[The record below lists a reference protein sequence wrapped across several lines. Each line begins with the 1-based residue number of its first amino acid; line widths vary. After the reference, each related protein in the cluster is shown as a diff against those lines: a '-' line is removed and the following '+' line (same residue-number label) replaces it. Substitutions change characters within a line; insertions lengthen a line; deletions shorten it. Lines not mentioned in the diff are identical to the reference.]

1 MSHPIRRSIICE
13 ICHRPRQTQSWFDVC
28 PKCARKHLPK
38 MHCDACKR
46 SKFQLDPNSAICH
59 GCLKKLLKDKITC
72 AACGVTDYP
81 HISDPAHCR
90 NCHRKECRSN
100 RTKSMREKTIVCV
113 SCGKE
118 KPGWK
123 KSEMI
128 CYVCYEK
135 RRLCQLKCVF
145 PGCSKQ
151 ARYKESQLCER
162 HQGDSQAATLL
173 REYVN
178 TYTSPFPQNQRYWA
192 QLVSAIHW
200 EAIDSGRTN
209 IRGMDLRR
217 LRAFASF
224 LEKYELPEVLTW
236 QAIDKALPRLD
247 QTNSVKIGF
256 IRSCLFELGD
266 LLAARGEMQERS
278 SYLHENGLRRS
289 LQRSPAVFR
298 SQVSEFQ
305 QWLLSGM
312 VNPIVKEAQ
321 LGQVLTI
328 APRTMLVR
336 INAVTRFLNF
346 CVTHNTESLDQ
357 IGPSLIAKYQE
368 AMLWQ
373 LECKECHKRIPL
385 ESQRSIER
393 CSNGECGGIN
403 SYIRIRRLT
412 RGSLVTVTSHLRTF
426 FDWAKL
432 RGLVTSNPLTTIVC
446 GGSKAFTIRN
456 ERGEMVEIARAIR
469 RYDDSV
475 VEKHCAYIVAPD
487 TDPEE
492 ALVLYFIIF
501 HLLTNWELRNL
512 RIPSPARDDPHVP
525 LTSSHARQ
533 FEYLELPLRQLLR
546 GRRSVIREESKIM
559 FPRKAL
565 VWLRPILERY
575 YEKRATIVKVAHQQH
590 FLVGEGN
597 ARCHKPVTKS
607 HVGDVVRRASLKVL
621 GGAVT
626 ASGLQNTA
634 ADMFVQHSDLRGAI
648 LTRMGYSALAA
659 TRFNYLERF
668 SLQTNKTPRLRGLT
682 NRATK
687 QWRLLRSAKES
698 NNQAAPAP
706 SGGVAK

>member
-1 MSHPIRRSIICE
+1 MPHPIRRSIICQS
-13 ICHRPRQTQSWFDVC
+13 CNRPGPTQSGVDIC
-28 PKCARKHLPK
+28 PKCARKQLPRK
-38 MHCDACKR
+38 RCDACNR
-46 SKFQLDPNSAICH
+46 SRFRLQPNSAICN
-59 GCLKKLLKDKITC
+59 GCLKILLKEKITC
-72 AACGVTDYP
+72 AACGVTDYAY
-81 HISDPAHCR
+81 ISDPVHCR
-90 NCHRKECRSN
+90 KCHRNEYLRNLK
-100 RTKSMREKTIVCV
+100 KALREKTIVCI

-123 KSEMI
+123 KKEMI
-128 CYVCYEK
+128 CFGCDER
-135 RRLCQLKCVF
+135 RRLGDAKCVY
-145 PGCSKQ
+145 PGCVNHID
-151 ARYKESQLCER
+151 RKESQLCER
-162 HQGDSQAATLL
+162 HHDDRQAATLL

-192 QLVSAIHW
+192 QLVSAIDW
-200 EAIDSGRTN
+200 EAVDTGLTN
-209 IRGMDLRR
+209 IRGTDLKR

-236 QAIDKALPRLD
+236 NAIEQHLPVVG
-247 QTNSVKIGF
+247 QTHATKIGF
-256 IRSCLFELGD
+256 IRSCLFELGY

-289 LQRSPAVFR
+289 LQRSPAVFL
-298 SQVSEFQ
+298 SQFSDFQ
-305 QWLLSGM
+305 QWLLSGL
-312 VNPIVKEAQ
+312 VNPNVKEAQ
-321 LGQVLTI
+321 LGQALTI

-346 CVTHNTESLDQ
+346 CVTHNTESLAQ

-368 AMLWQ
+368 TMLWQ
-373 LECKECHKRIPL
+373 WECKECHKRIPL
-385 ESQRSIER
+385 ESQRSIEK

-412 RGSLVTVTSHLRTF
+412 RGSLVTAISHLRTF
-426 FDWAKL
+426 FDWAEL

-492 ALVLYFIIF
+492 ALVLYLIIF

-512 RIPSPARDDPHVP
+512 RLPSPAKDDPHVP
-525 LTSSHARQ
+525 LTSNQARQ
-533 FEYLELPLRQLLR
+533 FEYLELPLRQLTR

-597 ARCHKPVTKS
+597 ARCHKPVTKI
-607 HVGDVVRRASLKVL
+607 HVGDVVRRASLRVL
-621 GGAVT
+621 GGVVT
-626 ASGLQNTA
+626 ASKLRNTA

-648 LTRMGYSALAA
+648 LTRMGYGALAA

-687 QWRLLRSAKES
+687 QWRVHRSAKQSS
-698 NNQAAPAP
+698 NQTAPAP

>member
-1 MSHPIRRSIICE
+1 MPHPIRRSIICQS
-13 ICHRPRQTQSWFDVC
+13 CNRPGPTQSGVDIC
-28 PKCARKHLPK
+28 PKCARKQLPRK
-38 MHCDACKR
+38 RCDACNR
-46 SKFQLDPNSAICH
+46 SRFRLQPNSAICN
-59 GCLKKLLKDKITC
+59 GCLKILLKEKITC
-72 AACGVTDYP
+72 AACGVTDYAY
-81 HISDPAHCR
+81 ISDPVHCR
-90 NCHRKECRSN
+90 KCHRNEYLRNLK
-100 RTKSMREKTIVCV
+100 KALREKTIVCI

-123 KSEMI
+123 KKEMI
-128 CYVCYEK
+128 CFGCDER
-135 RRLCQLKCVF
+135 RRLGDAKCVY
-145 PGCSKQ
+145 PGCVNHID
-151 ARYKESQLCER
+151 RKESQLCER
-162 HQGDSQAATLL
+162 HHDDRQAATLL

-192 QLVSAIHW
+192 QLVSAIDW
-200 EAIDSGRTN
+200 EAVDTGLTN
-209 IRGMDLRR
+209 IRGTDLKR

-236 QAIDKALPRLD
+236 NAIEQHLPVVG
-247 QTNSVKIGF
+247 QTHATKIGF
-256 IRSCLFELGD
+256 IRSCLFELGY
-266 LLAARGEMQERS
+266 LLAARGEMQERR

-289 LQRSPAVFR
+289 LQRSPGVFL
-298 SQVSEFQ
+298 SQVSDFQ
-305 QWLLSGM
+305 RWLLSGM
-312 VNPIVKEAQ
+312 VNPNVEVAQ
-321 LGQVLTI
+321 VGQVLTI
-328 APRTMLVR
+328 APRTMFAR

-346 CVTHNTESLDQ
+346 CVTHNTESLAQ

-368 AMLWQ
+368 TMLWQ
-373 LECKECHKRIPL
+373 WECKECHKRIPL
-385 ESQRSIER
+385 ESQRSIEK

-412 RGSLVTVTSHLRTF
+412 RGSLVTAISHLRTF
-426 FDWAKL
+426 FDWAEL

-512 RIPSPARDDPHVP
+512 RLPSPAKDDPHVP
-525 LTSSHARQ
+525 LTSSQARQ
-533 FEYLELPLRQLLR
+533 FEYLELPLRQLTR

-597 ARCHKPVTKS
+597 ARCHKPVTKI
-607 HVGDVVRRASLKVL
+607 HVGDVVRRASLRVL
-621 GGAVT
+621 GGVVT
-626 ASGLQNTA
+626 ASKLRNTA

-648 LTRMGYSALAA
+648 LTRMGYGALAA

-687 QWRLLRSAKES
+687 QWRVHRSAKQSS
-698 NNQAAPAP
+698 NQTAPAP